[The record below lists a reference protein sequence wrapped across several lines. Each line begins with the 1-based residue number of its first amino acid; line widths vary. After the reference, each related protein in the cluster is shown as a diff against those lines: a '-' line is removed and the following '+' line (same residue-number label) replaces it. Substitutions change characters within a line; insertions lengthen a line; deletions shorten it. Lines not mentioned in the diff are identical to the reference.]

1 VVKKR
6 IHELAKQYGLT
17 GKDLAAK
24 LRDRGFSQIK
34 SHMTAIDDVELLQI
48 QGVLEAH
55 GIVPV
60 TSDDGETVESLG
72 GGLIL
77 RKKKKRKAPPLETPE
92 EPIAAEMPAPEPE
105 ATAAEDAAP
114 TAPPPPASE
123 GTVEEIA
130 VEPATETAEVDTDP
144 QAEETPGPGGNEVV
158 EAAVPSED
166 VTAPKTADAT
176 EDLAAAVAD
185 EAPSKAPDEPPV
197 ETAKV
202 RASAPEASPPEA
214 ARPKEPAG
222 PQGKVV
228 GFIDLSKVK
237 TTQPRRSVSRRL
249 SSSDDHMPDVQ
260 PTLRHD
266 PRRALMRG
274 DRGSRDSLSAAQL
287 REREAGRY
295 LRRGRPGPGAADRRP
310 RTRRDGPGGS
320 PFSGGTVKI
329 ETPITLKKLAEAL
342 AVKSNQLMQIAF
354 RQLGFGAIKSQNE
367 VIEEDTAVLLAGEL
381 EVELNIIHEVE
392 AEEALIEGLKKKRS
406 EVDEEH
412 LAERNPTLAFLG
424 HVDHGK
430 TTLIDAIRESQVADG
445 EDGGITQHIGAYQV
459 ATDAGHH
466 LTIIDT
472 PGHAAFTGM
481 RARGARAV
489 DVVVLVVAAD
499 AGVQPQT
506 EEAVAHARAASTPI
520 VVAMTKVDRAEANP
534 QRVLQQLSGLELHA
548 EAYGGETGV
557 IEVSGITGQ
566 GIQELLERVVLESE
580 ILELQ
585 CHPESPAI
593 GVVLEAE
600 VQQGRGIVAHL
611 LVQDGTLSRGDVIL
625 AGQGY
630 GKVRSMHDDRGALL
644 EQAGP
649 STPVECSGLS
659 ALPGIGEPFHVVEK
673 LEEAK
678 EVAEERSRKSRAAT
692 VAEHRRSDS
701 EDLLQQVTSGTKL
714 ELVNLIIRADVQG
727 SAEVLRQAVSD
738 LAHEEVEARVLQVGV
753 GAINENDILL
763 ASTSNAL
770 VVAFRVGVNAEARK
784 TADRENIE
792 IKNFSVLYDV
802 LDHVRDLMEGSLAP
816 EVREE
821 ITGHAEIRRVFRSSK
836 FGNIAGSFVL
846 DGTLA
851 RDHRVR
857 LLRDGR
863 VVHTGRL
870 ASIRREKDDAR
881 EVREGFECGLLLKG
895 YNDIREGDVIEAF
908 KEIEIKRTLSSTSAG

>member
-1 VVKKR
+1 MAVIR
-6 IHELAKQYGLT
+6 RAFNFR
-17 GKDLAAK
+17 D
-24 LRDRGFSQIK
+24 LRD
-34 SHMTAIDDVELLQI
+34 DD
-48 QGVLEAH
+48 
-55 GIVPV
+55 
-60 TSDDGETVESLG
+60 
-72 GGLIL
+72 
-77 RKKKKRKAPPLETPE
+77 
-92 EPIAAEMPAPEPE
+92 
-105 ATAAEDAAP
+105 
-114 TAPPPPASE
+114 
-123 GTVEEIA
+123 
-130 VEPATETAEVDTDP
+130 
-144 QAEETPGPGGNEVV
+144 
-158 EAAVPSED
+158 
-166 VTAPKTADAT
+166 
-176 EDLAAAVAD
+176 
-185 EAPSKAPDEPPV
+185 
-197 ETAKV
+197 
-202 RASAPEASPPEA
+202 
-214 ARPKEPAG
+214 
-222 PQGKVV
+222 
-228 GFIDLSKVK
+228 
-237 TTQPRRSVSRRL
+237 
-249 SSSDDHMPDVQ
+249 
-260 PTLRHD
+260 
-266 PRRALMRG
+266 
-274 DRGSRDSLSAAQL
+274 
-287 REREAGRY
+287 
-295 LRRGRPGPGAADRRP
+295 
-310 RTRRDGPGGS
+310 
-320 PFSGGTVKI
+320 
-329 ETPITLKKLAEAL
+329 
-342 AVKSNQLMQIAF
+342 
-354 RQLGFGAIKSQNE
+354 
-367 VIEEDTAVLLAGEL
+367 
-381 EVELNIIHEVE
+381 
-392 AEEALIEGLKKKRS
+392 
-406 EVDEEH
+406 
-412 LAERNPTLAFLG
+412 
-424 HVDHGK
+424 
-430 TTLIDAIRESQVADG
+430 
-445 EDGGITQHIGAYQV
+445 
-459 ATDAGHH
+459 
-466 LTIIDT
+466 
-472 PGHAAFTGM
+472 FT
-481 RARGARAV
+481 
-489 DVVVLVVAAD
+489 
-499 AGVQPQT
+499 
-506 EEAVAHARAASTPI
+506 
-520 VVAMTKVDRAEANP
+520 
-534 QRVLQQLSGLELHA
+534 RVLQQLSGLELHA

>member
-1 VVKKR
+1 MAKKR
-6 IHELAKQYGLT
+6 IHELAKEYGLT

-24 LRDRGFSQIK
+24 LRDRGFSQVK
-34 SHMTAIDDVELLQI
+34 SHMTAIDDIELLQI

-55 GIVPV
+55 GIVPI
-60 TSDDGETVESLG
+60 TSGDDETVESLG

-77 RKKKKRKAPPLETPE
+77 RKKKKRKAPPAE
-92 EPIAAEMPAPEPE
+92 AADEPAPEEARQPE
-105 ATAAEDAAP
+105 VPAEEEVTAMEAAAP
-114 TAPPPPASE
+114 
-123 GTVEEIA
+123 VD
-130 VEPATETAEVDTDP
+130 VPATEPAVEAEP
-144 QAEETPGPGGNEVV
+144 EQEQEPELEAESATEPEAV
-158 EAAVPSED
+158 EAAGAPGGAAEEGAGPSTSAESVQPEVD
-166 VTAPKTADAT
+166 
-176 EDLAAAVAD
+176 D
-185 EAPSKAPDEPPV
+185 EAPAEEPAEEEAVP
-197 ETAKV
+197 E
-202 RASAPEASPPEA
+202 APEPA
-214 ARPKEPAG
+214 ATTKTREPAG

-237 TTQPRRSVSRRL
+237 TTQPRRSESRRL
-249 SSSDDHMPDVQ
+249 DSSDEFMPDVR

-266 PRRALMRG
+266 PRRAMMRG

-295 LRRGRPGPGAADRRP
+295 LRRGRGGPGAAERRP
-310 RTRRDGPGGS
+310 KSRRDGPSGS
-320 PFSGGTVKI
+320 PFSGSTVKI

-354 RQLGFGAIKSQNE
+354 RQLGFGSVKSQNE

-381 EVELNIIHEVE
+381 DVELDIIHEVE
-392 AEEALIEGLKKKRS
+392 AEETLIEGLKKKRS
-406 EVDEEH
+406 EVGEEH
-412 LAERNPTLAFLG
+412 LAERSPTLAFLG

-430 TTLIDAIRESQVADG
+430 TTLIDAIRQSQVADG

-459 ATDAGHH
+459 TTDAGHS
-466 LTIIDT
+466 LTVIDT

-534 QRVLQQLSGLELHA
+534 QRVLQQLGGLELHP

-557 IEVSGITGQ
+557 VEVSGITGQ

-585 CHPESPAI
+585 CHPESPAV

-600 VQQGRGIVAHL
+600 VQQGKGIVAQL

-625 AGQGY
+625 AGEGY
-630 GKVRSMHDDRGALL
+630 GKVRSMHDDRDELL

-659 ALPGIGEPFHVVEK
+659 ALPGIGEPFHVVDK

-692 VAEHRRSDS
+692 MAERRRADT
-701 EDLLQQVTSGTKL
+701 EGLLQQVTSGNKR
-714 ELVNLIIRADVQG
+714 ELVNIIIRADVQG
-727 SAEVLRQAVSD
+727 SAEVLRQAVGD

-753 GAINENDILL
+753 GAVNENDILL
-763 ASTSNAL
+763 ASTSEAL

-792 IKNFSVLYDV
+792 IKNFGVLYDV
-802 LDHVRDLMEGSLAP
+802 LDHVRGLMEGSLAP

-836 FGNIAGSFVL
+836 FGNIAGCFVL
-846 DGTLA
+846 DGTIA
-851 RDHRVR
+851 RDQRVR
-857 LLRDGR
+857 LLRDGT
-863 VVHTGRL
+863 VVHAGRL

-881 EVREGFECGLLLKG
+881 EVREGFECGLLLRG
-895 YNDIREGDVIEAF
+895 YNDIRENDVIEAF
-908 KEIEIKRTLSSTSAG
+908 KEIEIKRTLSSPTVG

>member
-1 VVKKR
+1 MAKKR
-6 IHELAKQYGLT
+6 IHELAKEYGLT

-24 LRDRGFSQIK
+24 LRDRGFSQVK

-60 TSDDGETVESLG
+60 SAGEDESVESLG

-77 RKKKKRKAPPLETPE
+77 RKKKKRKAP
-92 EPIAAEMPAPEPE
+92 AAEPPGEP
-105 ATAAEDAAP
+105 
-114 TAPPPPASE
+114 
-123 GTVEEIA
+123 
-130 VEPATETAEVDTDP
+130 
-144 QAEETPGPGGNEVV
+144 V
-158 EAAVPSED
+158 EAAIPEPTQPPLAPD
-166 VTAPKTADAT
+166 EEAAPEEAEAAEFEGAAADTADTADTADAADT
-176 EDLAAAVAD
+176 AADAAD
-185 EAPSKAPDEPPV
+185 TAADAGDTVEFVEAGDADPAPV
-197 ETAKV
+197 ETAGDAEGAQPAEPAQEPAPAKAAPP
-202 RASAPEASPPEA
+202 ASATTKDSS
-214 ARPKEPAG
+214 G

-237 TTQPRRSVSRRL
+237 TTEPRRSVSRRL
-249 SSSDDHMPDVQ
+249 NSSDDLMPNVQ
-260 PTLRHD
+260 PTLQHD
-266 PRRALMRG
+266 PRRAMMRG

-295 LRRGRPGPGAADRRP
+295 LRRGRGGPGAHDRRP
-310 RTRRDGPGGS
+310 RTRRDGPAGS
-320 PFSGGTVKI
+320 PSSGNTVKI
-329 ETPITLKKLAEAL
+329 ETPITIKKLAEAL

-354 RQLGFGAIKSQNE
+354 RQLGFGSVKSHNE
-367 VIEEDTAVLLAGEL
+367 VIEDDTAVLLAGEL
-381 EVELNIIHEVE
+381 DVELNIIHQIE
-392 AEEALIEGLKKKRS
+392 AEETLIEGLKEKRS
-406 EVDEEH
+406 QVDDEH

-430 TTLIDAIRESQVADG
+430 TTLIDAIRKSQVAEG

-459 ATDAGHH
+459 TTDAGHR
-466 LTIIDT
+466 LTVIDT

-489 DVVVLVVAAD
+489 DVVVLVVASD

-520 VVAMTKVDRAEANP
+520 VVALTKVDRTEANTP
-534 QRVLQQLSGLELHA
+534 RALQQLSGLELHA

-600 VQQGRGIVAHL
+600 IQQGRGIVAHL

-625 AGQGY
+625 AGEGY
-630 GKVRSMHDDRGALL
+630 GKVRSMHDDRGQLID
-644 EQAGP
+644 EAGP

-659 ALPGIGEPFHVVEK
+659 ALPGIGEPFHVVAK

-678 EVAEERSRKSRAAT
+678 EVAEERSRKNRAAT
-692 VAEHRRSDS
+692 MAERRRTDT
-701 EDLLQQVTSGTKL
+701 EDLLQQVTSGKKRDFI
-714 ELVNLIIRADVQG
+714 NLIIRADVQG
-727 SAEVLRQAVSD
+727 SAEVLRQSVND
-738 LAHEEVEARVLQVGV
+738 LVHEEVEARVLQVGV
-753 GAINENDILL
+753 GAVNENDILL
-763 ASTSNAL
+763 ASTSNGL

-792 IKNFSVLYDV
+792 IRHYSVLYDV

-816 EVREE
+816 EIREE
-821 ITGHAEIRRVFRSSK
+821 VTGHAEIRRVFRSSK
-836 FGNIAGSFVL
+836 FGNIAGSIVL
-846 DGTLA
+846 DGKIA
-851 RDHRVR
+851 RTHRVR
-857 LLRDGR
+857 LVRDGT

-870 ASIRREKDDAR
+870 ASIRREKDDAK
-881 EVREGFECGLLLKG
+881 EVREGFECGFLLKG
-895 YNDIREGDVIEAF
+895 YNDIHEGDVIEAF
-908 KEIEIKRTLSSTSAG
+908 KEIEIKRTLSGTTPG